1 MLSHLVTLKEGLTAT
16 SVGVAGAALGSWS
29 TAAKRVIHCLE
40 QKAVSLQCAEMQV
53 LAMLRLFQL
62 SMWLTD
68 ALRAFFHI
76 FPFSCRGL
84 RTAFE
89 SPDILIS
96 SVLPEAALCLYLGY

>member
-1 MLSHLVTLKEGLTAT
+1 M
-16 SVGVAGAALGSWS
+16 GVAGAALGSWS
-29 TAAKRVIHCLE
+29 TAANRVIHCLE

-96 SVLPEAALCLYLGY
+96 CFLRQHCVFILGTEDMLHSQQFEVQTDA